1 MLFLAFTVGETVAD
15 QQQWNFH
22 QWKKAEVEAGRE
34 PNPRFLQRGLFQYS
48 RHPNYFFELAQ
59 WWVIFLFGV
68 VAARSVLEWTIVGPF
83 LLTLLFVGST
93 RFTEKISLSHYP
105 EYELFQRSTSAV
117 IPWFTRSVTDRAGA
131 GQLAV
136 TRTKTSKALQYTRI
150 VRPQKIIL
158 YYGFTPLND
167 PDAIRLWQ
175 RTLCEQLSLKGRIL
189 ISRHGINGTLG
200 GDLDDLR
207 RYVAATREFA
217 GFRTIDFKWS
227 EGSARGLPSTSRARA
242 RRDRVLRRERRVGRL
257 TNAASSA
264 AACVSR
270 RTTSTISSPQRGEDV
285 VFFDA
290 RNAFEAAIG
299 RFKDAVVPDVGATR
313 DFAALLDSGRYDHL
327 KAKAIVTYCTGGV
340 RCEVLSAL
348 MRRRGFDEVY
358 QIDGGIVRYGETFGD
373 DGLWEGSLYL
383 FDARMHHEFS
393 DHSKVLGDL
402 RALRRADESVP
413 QLCEPGVSQAHP
425 ALREM
430 CAGQRQH
437 ELLAAPREFDRRHGR
452 RPRRSAKRLKQQ
464 ILRRVHRRRISLS
477 GTANC

>member
-1 MLFLAFTVGETVAD
+1 
-15 QQQWNFH
+15 
-22 QWKKAEVEAGRE
+22 
-34 PNPRFLQRGLFQYS
+34 
-48 RHPNYFFELAQ
+48 
-59 WWVIFLFGV
+59 
-68 VAARSVLEWTIVGPF
+68 
-83 LLTLLFVGST
+83 
-93 RFTEKISLSHYP
+93 
-105 EYELFQRSTSAV
+105 
-117 IPWFTRSVTDRAGA
+117 
-131 GQLAV
+131 
-136 TRTKTSKALQYTRI
+136 

-167 PDAIRLWQ
+167 PEAIRLWQ

-227 EGSARGLPSTSRARA
+227 EGSADDFPRLRVRV
-242 RRDRVLRRERRVGRL
+242 RDEIVSFAASDELAVDDDGVIGGGVRLSPHDVHELVGR
-257 TNAASSA
+257 
-264 AACVSR
+264 
-270 RTTSTISSPQRGEDV
+270 RGEDV

-299 RFKDAVVPDVGATR
+299 RFKNAVVPDVGATR

-348 MRRRGFDEVY
+348 MTRRGFDEVY

-393 DHSKVLGDL
+393 DHATVLGACERCATPTSQYHNCANLACRKLILLCASCALDNVSTNCSPLHERSNAVLEDL
-402 RALRRADESVP
+402 AD
-413 QLCEPGVSQAHP
+413 
-425 ALREM
+425 
-430 CAGQRQH
+430 RQ
-437 ELLAAPREFDRRHGR
+437 
-452 RPRRSAKRLKQQ
+452 SA
-464 ILRRVHRRRISLS
+464 
-477 GTANC
+477 